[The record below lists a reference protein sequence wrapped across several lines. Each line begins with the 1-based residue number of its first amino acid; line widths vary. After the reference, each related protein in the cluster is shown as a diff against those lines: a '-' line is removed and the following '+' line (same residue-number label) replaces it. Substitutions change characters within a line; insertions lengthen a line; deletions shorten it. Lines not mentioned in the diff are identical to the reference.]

1 MIGRFQGRRGG
12 ESANSS
18 QALELFKRRI
28 EPRTGK
34 YRIRIVTLGMQ
45 MQMFTRGL
53 VDAGVASPKCG
64 KQKLNAANKSLS
76 TRRRSA
82 LLLTVVVR
90 QAYRAL
96 SGDHTIKSGIPNYPG
111 IGYGTLRESVR
122 YSAGWCTVFCDN
134 VRYFAG

>member
-96 SGDHTIKSGIPNYPG
+96 SGDHTPNKKWDPE
-111 IGYGTLRESVR
+111 LSRDRVR
-122 YSAGWCTVFCDN
+122 YSAGECAVLCGM
-134 VRYFAG
+134 VYGILR